1 MPPDKRGK
9 FKEIKDKIS
18 RYFSA
23 KPEIKVGY
31 IFGSAAKGAE
41 HKLSDIDIAILV
53 DAEKL
58 PGDASYKYKAGV
70 IADIIGILKNTKVDL
85 VILNESPLFLCF
97 NVIKDGVILYSND
110 EMGRIQFEA
119 RIMSLYF
126 DQEYYYKRHAK
137 ATIDRIATEGI
148 L

>member
-1 MPPDKRGK
+1 MLPDKRGK

-31 IFGSAAKGAE
+31 IFGSVAKGAE
-41 HKLSDIDIAILV
+41 HKSSDIDIAILV
-53 DAEKL
+53 DEKKL
-58 PGDASYKYKAGV
+58 PEAASYKYKAGV
-70 IADIIGILKNTKVDL
+70 IVDIIGILSNTKVDL

-97 NVIKDGVILYSND
+97 NVIKDGEILYSGD
-110 EMGRIQFEA
+110 EVMRVQFET